1 MNVKMMYLLLR
12 ITRIHI
18 VWIGFNRYYENS
30 DGRTCRKIASWNFIC
45 YTRSTSIIF
54 LFWRSIYVLGTIQGN
69 FSITIIMTIFFNK
82 AKCWKST
89 MVILY
94 GGTWHNA
101 DFIILPNSQSLY
113 SFWKNSSFTSIVDVT
128 TRGWRRSRTHR
139 FRWEFWEFQVS
150 FRIRNALIYNDRCR

>member
-1 MNVKMMYLLLR
+1 MNVKIMYLLLR

-69 FSITIIMTIFFNK
+69 FSITIIMTIFLIKLNAENPQWLYYMVVPGIMLISLFFLTLSHYIHSEK
-82 AKCWKST
+82 IRPLLQSST
-89 MVILY
+89 SPPEDEEDQELI
-94 GGTWHNA
+94 
-101 DFIILPNSQSLY
+101 DSDENS
-113 SFWKNSSFTSIVDVT
+113 
-128 TRGWRRSRTHR
+128 
-139 FRWEFWEFQVS
+139 ES
-150 FRIRNALIYNDRCR
+150 FR